1 MKRIRQ
7 KIKKSRIVKNLLL
20 ITLGSFIY
28 AFAFEWLFVPYT
40 RSPLNGCLFQT
51 TSSWEDLQV
60 SHRRSTGFFQPCLSV
75 SRSL

>member
-28 AFAFEWLFVPYT
+28 AFAFEWLFVPNNIVMGGLT
-40 RSPLNGCLFQT
+40 GLAQTLN
-51 TSSWEDLQV
+51 
-60 SHRRSTGFFQPCLSV
+60 RFFPAVPVGITVIVIGRASV
-75 SRSL
+75 C